1 MATQN
6 ANFERENEHR
16 DNVVPGQ
23 PTASSMAGKE
33 NYFFKKKFVS
43 ESKKQWERSQICAN
57 VASFQSCSNPLSFLA
72 RKQPSQHSLSKAYES
87 HKQIQGDKQKGSR
100 TVQCAAQPAGK
111 SGPTNPSSKRRNKSL
126 SIKKFSFDKAQT
138 ANNQLFCKSFAQ
150 NTKKEK
156 RHLPPEIVIGESP
169 VNDSL
174 AELEQRLQKVASEV
188 SSGEVGASKGRRRV
202 LRLLTNLRLKT
213 NDSAKKSGCMAS
225 LELVDFLDKKIER
238 LDKRVSQEKRQTESV
253 GVQTAPP
260 VFDLGKF
267 IGNFKDF
274 AGELLR
280 EGPKA
285 EFSMSALVSFFKARN
300 FEFEELDFESQ
311 KLLKSFCDTVQK
323 QLIFEEV
330 IKILEE
336 ENIQIDDF
344 LQLSYERVMGQLV
357 KEREAQ
363 NGELEAESEDYIAAQ
378 SATVSSAL
386 KTSNAVFEEPVKRSG
401 LTINLEGLNRE
412 HNAEKTPT
420 GFHQEF
426 LGMADDFSL
435 SWRKQIEKERK
446 RLNQRAV

>member
-1 MATQN
+1 MSAQN
-6 ANFERENEHR
+6 ANFEIENEHR
-16 DNVVPGQ
+16 DNLFPGQ
-23 PTASSMAGKE
+23 PTVNSMAGKE

-43 ESKKQWERSQICAN
+43 ETKKQWEKNQIGAN
-57 VASFQSCSNPLSFLA
+57 VVSFQSCSNPLSFLA
-72 RKQPSQHSLSKAYES
+72 RKQASQHNLSKVYEN
-87 HKQIQGDKQKGSR
+87 HKQMQSDKQKGNR
-100 TVQCAAQPAGK
+100 VVQCVAQQIGK
-111 SGPTNPSSKRRNKSL
+111 SGATTVTSKRKNKSL
-126 SIKKFSFDKAQT
+126 SIKKFSFDKAQSL
-138 ANNQLFCKSFAQ
+138 NNQLFCKSFAQ
-150 NTKKEK
+150 NNKKEK
-156 RHLPPEIVIGESP
+156 RLLPPEIVTGESP
-169 VNDSL
+169 VNDCL
-174 AELEQRLQKVASEV
+174 AELEQRLQKIAKEM
-188 SSGEVGASKGRRRV
+188 SSGEVAPSKGRRRM
-202 LRLLTNLRLKT
+202 LRLLSSLRQKT
-213 NDSAKKSGCMAS
+213 NESAKRSGCLAS

-238 LDKRVSQEKRQTESV
+238 VEKKVCLERKQTESI
-253 GVQTAPP
+253 GVQTTTP

-274 AGELLR
+274 SAELLR

-285 EFSMSALVSFFKARN
+285 EFSMASLVSFFKERN

-363 NGELEAESEDYIAAQ
+363 NGEIEPETEGNVIAQ
-378 SATVSSAL
+378 SASVSSAV
-386 KTSNAVFEEPVKRSG
+386 KASNAVSEEPVKRSG

-412 HNAEKTPT
+412 NNAEKTPT

-435 SWRKQIEKERK
+435 SWRKQIEKERR